1 MNKYFSDLFL
11 CLCFYTLVCAIV
23 FSRSELNT
31 NEAIL
36 LALYCI
42 ISSVFFPFVANFFR
56 EIKKGDIPLKYWNN
70 GVLTLCLIL
79 SLPLGIFLFIYKT
92 SKR

>member
-1 MNKYFSDLFL
+1 MNKYFPDLFL
-11 CLCFYTLVCAIV
+11 CLCFYTLVCVIV
-23 FSRSELNT
+23 FSRSEFNT
-31 NEAIL
+31 NEAIFL
-36 LALYCI
+36 ILYCI
-42 ISSVFFPFVANFFR
+42 ISSVFFPFVADFFR
-56 EIKKGDIPLKYWNN
+56 KINKGDIPLKYWNN